1 MTMVSKY
8 NYHSLISTFS
18 IVPLSILGLIAC
30 GDGPANDAPTVI
42 DANISA
48 LCALRDG
55 ADALSE
61 VQFVIEDL
69 QGSDTLLSPYVAYRT
84 VSIPMTET
92 IIPAPSTEE
101 IAAAKAEGQTLNSC
115 SKDSCQIQ
123 YSWTYD
129 RNDEQSGLLRC
140 DENSQIDV
148 IIKDINNNEKEFK
161 IFVQTEE

>member
-1 MTMVSKY
+1 MVRAPKQ
-8 NYHSLISTFS
+8 NAHSLIQQLCVVLLT
-18 IVPLSILGLIAC
+18 ILGLMAC
-30 GDGPANDAPTVI
+30 GEGPANDAPNVI
-42 DANISA
+42 GDNTFA

-55 ADALSE
+55 AKALSE

-69 QGSDTLLSPYVAYRT
+69 QGSNTLLTPYVAYRS
-84 VSIPMTET
+84 VSIPMIEMT
-92 IIPAPSTEE
+92 ISAPSSED
-101 IAAAKAEGQTLNSC
+101 IAAAKEEGLTLNSC
-115 SKDSCQIQ
+115 SKESCQMQ

-140 DENSQIDV
+140 DETSQIDV